1 MNTRPAER
9 YPPTLGAGGV
19 LPPVPRL
26 FAIDVD
32 GTLLTSD
39 HRVSPET
46 KRAVHRVR
54 STGIEVVLATS
65 RGPRALLPILLELGL
80 LDPAVFVGSQGA
92 LTGSYDAAGNL
103 EVAAQRSMALEPAR
117 QFVQEALSLGLS
129 VHWFRGP
136 QWLVSHLDETAAAE
150 AREVRAT
157 PEVRDLFGETLPPDK
172 MMVIA
177 SEGSPG
183 ALGRLAQGLPDG
195 LVAQVSNPG
204 FLEIT
209 HVGVDKG
216 QAVAGHCRARGLEPA
231 QVVAI
236 GDGPND
242 LGLFAMAGTSIAPA
256 NARAAV
262 LAAATFVTAQTN
274 DEDAVAFVLDA
285 LVP

>member
-1 MNTRPAER
+1 MTRCPAER
-9 YPPTLGAGGV
+9 HPPTLGAGEA
-19 LPPVPRL
+19 LPPMPRL
-26 FAIDVD
+26 VAIDVD

-39 HRVSPET
+39 HRVTPAT
-46 KRAVHRVR
+46 KRAIDRVR
-54 STGIEVVLATS
+54 LRGVEVVLATS
-65 RGPRALLPILLELGL
+65 RGPRALLPVLLELEL
-80 LDPAVFVGSQGA
+80 LAPAVFVGSQGA
-92 LTGSYDAAGNL
+92 LTGSYDAAGAL
-103 EVAAQRSMALEPAR
+103 HVAAQRSMALEPAR
-117 QFVQEALSLGLS
+117 RFVKEALSLGLS

-136 QWLVSHLDETAAAE
+136 EWLVSHLDETAAAE

-157 PEVRDLFGETLPPDK
+157 PEVRDLFGETLGPDK

-177 SEGSPG
+177 SRRSPD
-183 ALGRLAQGLPDG
+183 ALGQLEESLPDG
-195 LVAQVSNPG
+195 LVAQISNPG

-209 HVGVDKG
+209 HAGVDKG
-216 QAVAGHCRARGLEPA
+216 RAVAGHCHARGLQPA

-242 LGLFAMAGTSIAPA
+242 LGLFAMAGTSVAPA

-262 LAAATFVTAQTN
+262 LAAASFVTTQTN